1 MLCAANRVSLVLLST
16 LDRHSAR
23 LATVV
28 DERLLLGL
36 RLAHILTWHMHSDQ
50 ARDQEMQELGGSP
63 PSDLATSST
72 TISRLS

>member
-36 RLAHILTWHMHSDQ
+36 RLELTSHMLHAPLTRR

-72 TISRLS
+72 TI

>member
-36 RLAHILTWHMHSDQ
+36 RLAHILTCYMHSDP
-50 ARDQEMQELGGSP
+50 RRETKRCKS
-63 PSDLATSST
+63 
-72 TISRLS
+72 

>member
-16 LDRHSAR
+16 LEHHSAR

-28 DERLLLGL
+28 DERLLFGL
-36 RLAHILTWHMHSDQ
+36 RLAHISHATCTLRPQ

-72 TISRLS
+72 TI

>member
-36 RLAHILTWHMHSDQ
+36 RLAHILTCYMHSDQ

-72 TISRLS
+72 TI

>member
-36 RLAHILTWHMHSDQ
+36 RLAHILTCYTCACDQ

-72 TISRLS
+72 TI

>member
-36 RLAHILTWHMHSDQ
+36 RLELTKSSHLTCYMHSDQ

-72 TISRLS
+72 TI

>member
-36 RLAHILTWHMHSDQ
+36 RLAHISHATCNMHSDQ

-72 TISRLS
+72 TI